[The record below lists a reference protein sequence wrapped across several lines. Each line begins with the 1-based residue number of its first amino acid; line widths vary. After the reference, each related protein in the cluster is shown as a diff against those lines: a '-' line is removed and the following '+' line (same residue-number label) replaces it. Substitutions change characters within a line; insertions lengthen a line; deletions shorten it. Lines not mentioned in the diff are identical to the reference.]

1 MRVVGLMAKR
11 PRAARLVAL
20 TQDGVKAL
28 LVKRRR
34 DGLWAFPG
42 GKRKAS
48 SESLRQCLRRELR
61 EELPELR
68 VRKCRLWKKV
78 SGVNRTSGRRMSD
91 AVYFC
96 RQAVGALTVGDR
108 HEIDRAEWRRP
119 WRLRLT
125 PTSLYLRD
133 SLVTAGLLKR
143 AKGEALTGSK

>member
-1 MRVVGLMAKR
+1 MRVVGLMAKG

-78 SGVNRTSGRRMSD
+78 SGVNRASGRRMSD

-96 RQAVGALTVGDR
+96 RQAVGALRVGDR

-125 PTSLYLRD
+125 PTSRHLRD
-133 SLVTAGLLKR
+133 SLVIAGLLKQ
-143 AKGEALTGSK
+143 AS

>member
-11 PRAARLVAL
+11 PRAARRVAL

-78 SGVNRTSGRRMSD
+78 SGVNDERCRL
-91 AVYFC
+91 FC
-96 RQAVGALTVGDR
+96 RQAVGALRVGDR

>member
-1 MRVVGLMAKR
+1 MAKR

-78 SGVNRTSGRRMSD
+78 SGTNLTSGRKMSD

-96 RQAVGALTVGDR
+96 RQAVGKLRVGDP

-125 PTSLYLRD
+125 PTSRYLRD
-133 SLVTAGLLKR
+133 RLVAAGLLKPD
-143 AKGEALTGSK
+143 K